1 MKYQSKYFIILFLVS
16 LIFLNLSQIV
26 PDVLSF
32 GKGIVQSL
40 DKPGVWRGAR
50 FARSKNFAD
59 YVLFLREQIPET
71 GTVILPPEEVSM
83 WTLANTPAMEFFL
96 APREIRNCQ
105 TLECGG
111 SFIGA
116 DQTYILIMGLDRFP
130 GTEIRDQKT
139 NVRMHND
146 TWGVYGPAPGL
157 GGGTSFRE
165 GLNFRLLWGEILL
178 PLLMIPLVMALGFLA
193 VSLVLPSLPAWSR
206 VGIGWGLMLGL
217 FSLGGYLLL
226 LSGWI
231 TDLSHVLFLSLGL
244 ILLLTA
250 GLTLMKD
257 VSTGKILLLFGEL
270 KQPDPWLILIFLLGG
285 LFTFL
290 AVGSGVHATDAYV
303 LWGAKGAGLA
313 AEGLNGVTRGTN
325 TTEYPLHIPLLF
337 GFLRD
342 TFGET
347 LPASKIIFPVYY
359 LSLLLIVYGYLKEKM
374 VPHIAGLSTLVLA
387 TMPVM
392 ARHARIGYANL
403 PLTFYLISGA
413 ILWNW
418 AGSRNERS
426 SGWGARL
433 TVGILIALAG
443 WTRPEGLWLG
453 ITFLLVIA
461 GRMLWG
467 QKRCSFRELLP
478 VISVPVALW
487 LTWLGTK
494 STFYPETDALEGNLA
509 RAGQEIFSGRIH
521 LSELGKILNYF
532 FTQGLNFQA
541 WGVVGFVFLLAGFLY
556 LVKPGVGGKEI
567 YGFWIP
573 GLLWTGLIIALYYV
587 FSFDQVHE
595 LDWWL
600 NTGFNRM
607 IMPGMVL
614 IWTGSALA
622 LAKFQ
627 IKETASSSREP
638 RG

>member
-16 LIFLNLSQIV
+16 LILLNLFFVV

-40 DKPGVWRGAR
+40 DKPGIWRGAR
-50 FARSKNFAD
+50 FARSINFAD

-71 GTVILPPEEVSM
+71 GTVILPPEDVSM

-96 APREIRNCQ
+96 APREIRNCR

-111 SFIGA
+111 GFIGA

-130 GTEIRDQKT
+130 GAEIRDQET

-157 GGGTSFRE
+157 GGGTSFPE

-178 PLLMIPLVMALGFLA
+178 PLLMIPLIMALGFLA

-206 VGIGWGLMLGL
+206 VGIGWGLVLGA
-217 FSLGGYLLL
+217 FSFGGYLLL
-226 LSGWI
+226 LSGWM
-231 TDLSHVLFLSLGL
+231 TELSHVLYLSLGL
-244 ILLLTA
+244 VLLLTA
-250 GLTLMKD
+250 GLALKKKA
-257 VSTGKILLLFGEL
+257 STEKIWLLFGEL
-270 KQPDPWLILIFLLGG
+270 RQPDPWLVLILFLGG

-313 AEGLNGVTRGTN
+313 AEGLDGVTRGTN

-337 GFLRD
+337 GLMQD
-342 TFGET
+342 AFGET
-347 LPASKIIFPVYY
+347 LPASKLMFPVYY
-359 LSLLLIVYGYLKEKM
+359 LSLLLVVYEYLKERM
-374 VPHIAGLSTLVLA
+374 VPHFAGLSTLVLA

-403 PLTFYLISGA
+403 PLTFYLVSGA
-413 ILWNW
+413 VLWSW
-418 AGSRNERS
+418 AGSRRERS

-433 TVGILIALAG
+433 IVGILIGLAG

-453 ITFLLVIA
+453 TTFLLVIA
-461 GRMLWG
+461 GRTLRG
-467 QKRCSFRELLP
+467 QNRYSFREFLP
-478 VISVPVALW
+478 VISAPVTLW
-487 LTWLGTK
+487 LIWFLTK
-494 STFYPETDALEGNLA
+494 STFYPEVDALEENLA
-509 RAGQEIFSGRIH
+509 RAAQEIFSGRMH
-521 LSELGKILNYF
+521 LSELGQILNNF
-532 FTQGLNFQA
+532 FTRGLNFQA
-541 WGVVGFVFLLAGFLY
+541 WGVTGFVFLLVGFLY
-556 LVKPGVGGKEI
+556 LVKPGSGGKET
-567 YGFWIP
+567 YAFWTT

-627 IKETASSSREP
+627 IK
-638 RG
+638 

>member
-16 LIFLNLSQIV
+16 LIFLNLFFIV

-40 DKPGVWRGAR
+40 DKPGIWRGAR
-50 FARSKNFAD
+50 FARSINFAD

-71 GTVILPPEEVSM
+71 GTVILPPEDVSM

-111 SFIGA
+111 GFIGA

-130 GTEIRDQKT
+130 GAEIRDQET

-157 GGGTSFRE
+157 GGGTSFPE

-178 PLLMIPLVMALGFLA
+178 PLLMIPLIMALGFLA

-206 VGIGWGLMLGL
+206 VGIGWGLVMGA
-217 FSLGGYLLL
+217 FSFGGYLLL
-226 LSGWI
+226 LSGWM
-231 TDLSHVLFLSLGL
+231 TELSHVLYLSLGL
-244 ILLLTA
+244 VLLLTA
-250 GLTLMKD
+250 GLAHKKKA
-257 VSTGKILLLFGEL
+257 SAEKILLLFGEL
-270 KQPDPWLILIFLLGG
+270 IQPDPWLVLILFLGG

-313 AEGLNGVTRGTN
+313 AEGLDGVTRGTN

-337 GFLRD
+337 GLMQD
-342 TFGET
+342 AFGET
-347 LPASKIIFPVYY
+347 LPASKLMFPVYY
-359 LSLLLIVYGYLKEKM
+359 LSLLLVVYEYLKERM
-374 VPHIAGLSTLVLA
+374 VPHFAGLSTLVLA

-403 PLTFYLISGA
+403 PLTFYLVSGA
-413 ILWNW
+413 VLWSW
-418 AGSRNERS
+418 AGSRRERS

-433 TVGILIALAG
+433 IVGILIALAG

-453 ITFLLVIA
+453 TTFLLVIA
-461 GRMLWG
+461 GRTLRG
-467 QKRCSFRELLP
+467 QNRYSFREFLP
-478 VISVPVALW
+478 VISAPVTLW
-487 LTWLGTK
+487 LIWFFTK
-494 STFYPETDALEGNLA
+494 STFYPEVDALEENLA
-509 RAGQEIFSGRIH
+509 RAVQEIFSGRMH
-521 LSELGKILNYF
+521 LSELGQILNNF
-532 FTQGLNFQA
+532 FTRGLNFQA
-541 WGVVGFVFLLAGFLY
+541 WGVTGFVFLLVGFLY
-556 LVKPGVGGKEI
+556 LVKPGSGEKET
-567 YGFWIP
+567 YGFWTT

-587 FSFDQVHE
+587 FSFDRVHE

-627 IKETASSSREP
+627 IK
-638 RG
+638 